1 VYLRFQ
7 LASFSPILRSQ
18 YIAQYADKLA
28 IVMKK
33 ILLISQVASLGRD
46 FEKYVGTRGNN
57 MEAPHVDGLDEM
69 DGLLNYSADEAS
81 LDGRSSA
88 RPSLF
93 GNSNERA
100 AMDAKARVIDPDDRH
115 PLTGS
120 LNSAQK
126 IRIIQLLGAWE
137 EPLVGAKPTVRVRVI
152 CHDSCYSM
160 MRCSLVFSS
169 FRH

>member
-1 VYLRFQ
+1 MECTSRLR

-46 FEKYVGTRGNN
+46 FEKNVGIRGNN
-57 MEAPHVDGLDEM
+57 MEAPHVDGLD
-69 DGLLNYSADEAS
+69 GLLNYSADDGS
-81 LDGRSSA
+81 LDGRSSG
-88 RPSLF
+88 RPSVL

-100 AMDAKARVIDPDDRH
+100 AMDSKSRVIDPDDRN

-120 LNSAQK
+120 LNSSQK
-126 IRIIQLLGAWE
+126 IRIVQLLGAWE
-137 EPLVGAKPTVRVRVI
+137 EPMVGAKPTVRVP
-152 CHDSCYSM
+152 
-160 MRCSLVFSS
+160 LVFHN
-169 FRH
+169 FWHV